1 MIKGQTAFVTGA
13 TSGIGKACAEQF
25 AKHGVNVIITGRR
38 IDRLKTVANELSAK
52 YGVAVTPIQLVVQ
65 KNEQVVR
72 AFEELSEEVDILVN
86 NAGVALSAETI
97 QDGKIDDW
105 ETMIDTNVKGLLY
118 VTKAALP
125 SMIKRNRGHIINIGS
140 IAGHSCYKG
149 GNVYCATKHAVNA
162 ISQSLR
168 LDLAETAIR
177 VSEIAPGAVETEF
190 SEIRWN
196 DKERAKQYYKGFD
209 PLVAD
214 DIADAVLYCATR
226 PLHVNISELVVYPQ
240 AQAAIGQIHRT

>member
-52 YGVAVTPIQLVVQ
+52 YGVAVTPIQLDVQ

-240 AQAAIGQIHRT
+240 AQAAVGQIRRT